1 MLQQTQVDRVIPKY
15 DEFIKRFPTVSN
27 LAKASSADVLR
38 MWKGLGYNRR
48 ALYLKRSA
56 EQIVRYHKAI
66 LPRTD
71 KELTQLPGVGTYTA
85 RAVCIFAY
93 GQDIA
98 AVDTNIRKIIVHEFF
113 NDYEQNQKIIEGIA
127 LLLVPKG
134 KSWEWHQALMDYGA
148 SELRKMKYEGIR
160 KKKSVP
166 FKRSDRFVRGIII
179 DELRIR
185 SREISVLIHMVS
197 KQYGKEIAAV
207 RRILLKL
214 EDEGLL
220 RIKRN
225 RVSLPS

>member
-1 MLQQTQVDRVIPKY
+1 
-15 DEFIKRFPTVSN
+15 
-27 LAKASSADVLR
+27 
-38 MWKGLGYNRR
+38 
-48 ALYLKRSA
+48 
-56 EQIVRYHKAI
+56 
-66 LPRTD
+66 
-71 KELTQLPGVGTYTA
+71 
-85 RAVCIFAY
+85 
-93 GQDIA
+93 
-98 AVDTNIRKIIVHEFF
+98 
-113 NDYEQNQKIIEGIA
+113 
-127 LLLVPKG
+127 
-134 KSWEWHQALMDYGA
+134 
-148 SELRKMKYEGIR
+148 MKYEGIR